1 MPTKVNPRFFQ
12 QKQQEVVTGKRM
24 QTIWDSSDNLEI
36 MKGIII
42 LYSRINILQNK
53 LAGQIK
59 GLISVSFFFNDFF
72 TDPDSIIRHFT

>member
-36 MKGIII
+36 MKEVII

-53 LAGQIK
+53 LAGQK
-59 GLISVSFFFNDFF
+59 RV
-72 TDPDSIIRHFT
+72 

>member
-12 QKQQEVVTGKRM
+12 PKQQEVVTGKRM

-36 MKGIII
+36 MKEIII

-53 LAGQIK
+53 LAGQK
-59 GLISVSFFFNDFF
+59 RV
-72 TDPDSIIRHFT
+72 

>member
-36 MKGIII
+36 IKEIII

-53 LAGQIK
+53 LAGQK
-59 GLISVSFFFNDFF
+59 RV
-72 TDPDSIIRHFT
+72 

>member
-36 MKGIII
+36 MKEIII

-53 LAGQIK
+53 LAGQK
-59 GLISVSFFFNDFF
+59 MV
-72 TDPDSIIRHFT
+72 

>member
-36 MKGIII
+36 MKEIII
-42 LYSRINILQNK
+42 LYSR
-53 LAGQIK
+53 
-59 GLISVSFFFNDFF
+59 ISVSFFFNDFF
-72 TDPDSIIRHFT
+72 TDPDSITRHFT

>member
-36 MKGIII
+36 MKEIII

-53 LAGQIK
+53 LAGQK
-59 GLISVSFFFNDFF
+59 RVGLVFLSSSMTSSLTLIL
-72 TDPDSIIRHFT
+72 

>member
-36 MKGIII
+36 MKEIII

-53 LAGQIK
+53 LAGQK
-59 GLISVSFFFNDFF
+59 RV
-72 TDPDSIIRHFT
+72 